1 MTIQIH
7 GVYEYDSGRRDY
19 LHQCQEVYRIYV
31 YKKIRKYYKCFI
43 NQVGTDFIMHEHVRG
58 KWLRESCKYLGP
70 SRTTWEDL
78 FQVKVGENGI

>member
-19 LHQCQEVYRIYV
+19 VQQCQEVYRIYV
-31 YKKIRKYYKCFI
+31 YRKIRKSYRCLI
-43 NQVGTDFIMHEHVRG
+43 NQNGTEWIIHENIHG
-58 KWLRESCKYLGP
+58 KWIRENCRYLGL

-78 FQVKVGENGI
+78 FKTY